1 MAKKAVSKKAATKQ
15 AATKKGSA
23 GRKSG
28 TTSAAEGRLVATAK
42 VVGRTLGRAAK
53 GIDRASSVVKKKA
66 AAFKR
71 GKKSTGKRKKDPVV
85 EEKRARVRANW
96 KAQEKASSAVEM
108 AQTNTLVDERAR
120 VRATTGMSWSNRKP
134 R

>member
-1 MAKKAVSKKAATKQ
+1 MAKKAVSKKAVS
-15 AATKKGSA
+15 KKTAA
-23 GRKSG
+23 GRKPASAK
-28 TTSAAEGRLVATAK
+28 SAAEGRLVATAK

-71 GKKSTGKRKKDPVV
+71 GTSTGKRKKDPVV
-85 EEKRARVRANW
+85 EEKRARTRAHW